1 MEDDQESQNTQ
12 QNNNRQRL
20 KTKAK
25 QQQPQKES
33 ELLLLSTATELI
45 MSTEGKEVEKEQERR
60 KPADT
65 EQTAAEQVKEQNL
78 KERISNALK
87 KSDEAIGRYR
97 KQSIHTISTEF
108 RKRNS

>member
-1 MEDDQESQNTQ
+1 LEDDQESQNTQ

-25 QQQPQKES
+25 QQPQKES